1 MRRLTRESGMA
12 DTTLGAISTRPPQSY
27 GRRVLRRFTRRP
39 LAMLGLAFLLL
50 MALTVVFGPMLSPYD
65 PEVPDYMLMGAPGPM
80 SAAHWLGTDE
90 LGRDMLTRLMYG
102 GRISLAA
109 GLAGGLVSSLVG
121 TLIGALS
128 GFYRGW
134 VDAVLMRFTD
144 VMLSIPTLPL
154 VLVLAGFF
162 RPSAP
167 LLVAIVGTLIWMGT
181 ARLVR
186 SQFLALRERE
196 FVEAARALGAGGA
209 RLMFRH
215 ILPNAVGPIMV
226 ASTLAVGTA
235 ILLESA
241 LSFLGFGIQLPVP
254 TWGNL
259 LNSATTHLTVAPWL
273 AIPPGLCI
281 LITVLSVNFLG
292 DGLRDAVEPKE

>member
-1 MRRLTRESGMA
+1 MA
-12 DTTLGAISTRPPQSY
+12 ETTLPAAIAATKPRSY
-27 GRRVLRRFTRRP
+27 WSRVVARFLKHR
-39 LAMLGLAFLLL
+39 LAVIGLCF
-50 MALTVVFGPMLSPYD
+50 LTVMGLIVIIGPIVSPYD
-65 PEVPDYMLMGAPGPM
+65 YDYQDFELIGMP
-80 SAAHWLGTDE
+80 SEFSQSHWLGTDE
-90 LGRDMLTRLMYG
+90 LGRDALTRLIHG
-102 GRISLAA
+102 GRVSLAV
-109 GLAGGLVSSLVG
+109 GLAGAVIATLLG

-144 VMLSIPTLPL
+144 VVMSIPTLPL
-154 VLVLAGFF
+154 VLLLSGLF
-162 RPSAP
+162 RPSPP
-167 LLVAIVGTLIWMGT
+167 LLVAIVGILIWMGT

-215 ILPNAVGPIMV
+215 ILPNAIGPITV
-226 ASTLAVGTA
+226 AATLAVGSA
-235 ILLESA
+235 IMLESA
-241 LSFLGFGIQLPVP
+241 LSFLGFGIQPPVP

-259 LNSATTHLTVAPWL
+259 LNSASAWLAVAPWL

-281 LITVLSVNFLG
+281 LCTVLAVNFVG
-292 DGLRDAVEPKE
+292 DGLRDAMEPRE